1 MPFSTVIPF
10 GITSE
15 PRATGRPQPILPGL
29 LSLCASMIDSLEWK
43 SSIQSDGGEG
53 LAKRKGVIARWG
65 LKEAWSKAAAR
76 WTRTGS
82 RGLPGRTSEQRI
94 AKSTAI
100 KDRGVKSGGRAVK
113 AIDLTSGDLRRI
125 SGLETER
132 SVRIEDRGA
141 GVSRG
146 HIRRS
151 ALRRRPERWQDARTW
166 RPQIGHAAEN
176 PVVWPLG

>member
-1 MPFSTVIPF
+1 M
-10 GITSE
+10 
-15 PRATGRPQPILPGL
+15 
-29 LSLCASMIDSLEWK
+29 
-43 SSIQSDGGEG
+43 
-53 LAKRKGVIARWG
+53 
-65 LKEAWSKAAAR
+65 
-76 WTRTGS
+76 
-82 RGLPGRTSEQRI
+82 
-94 AKSTAI
+94 AI
-100 KDRGVKSGGRAVK
+100 KDRGGKSGGRAAK
-113 AIDLTSGDLRRI
+113 AVDLTSGDLRRV

-166 RPQIGHAAEN
+166 RPRIGHAAEN